1 MTNPNLITVWSPDG
15 SDMIETSRANAR
27 DLVTH
32 VGWSYSPPHV
42 IEKIV
47 VVEKTETTAEEPAN
61 EVGETKAETPAATET
76 ETVTETPAEEA
87 GEDDAEENG
96 DEDEGDDEAETAE
109 EAPAVRKTEE
119 DFADLESRED
129 VVAYMAVAFP
139 DFKPHH
145 LSKRDGLVA
154 KAIELANA

>member
-1 MTNPNLITVWSPDG
+1 MSNPNLFTVWSPDG
-15 SDMIETSRANAR
+15 TEMIETSRANAR

-32 VGWSYSPPHV
+32 AGWLSSPPTV

-47 VVEKTETTAEEPAN
+47 VVEKDAETAP
-61 EVGETKAETPAATET
+61 VETPAA
-76 ETVTETPAEEA
+76 ETPAEEA
-87 GEDDAEENG
+87 PAAETEANDETEEDSEEEAGEG
-96 DEDEGDDEAETAE
+96 DEDEGSEDEGSSEN
-109 EAPAVRKTEE
+109 APAVRKTEE
-119 DFADLESRED
+119 DFADLTERED
-129 VVAYMAVAFP
+129 VVAYLAATFP

>member
-15 SDMIETSRANAR
+15 SEMIETSRANAR

-32 VGWSYSPPHV
+32 VGWTYSPPHV

-47 VVEKTETTAEEPAN
+47 VVEKTETIEKEPAN

-76 ETVTETPAEEA
+76 ETVNETPAADAGNDEAGEEEA
-87 GEDDAEENG
+87 GDEEVDASEN
-96 DEDEGDDEAETAE
+96 T
-109 EAPAVRKTEE
+109 PTVRKTEE

-129 VVAYMAVAFP
+129 VVAYLAVAFP

-145 LSKRDGLVA
+145 LSKRDGLVV
-154 KAIELANA
+154 KAIELAAGQ

>member
-15 SDMIETSRANAR
+15 SEMIETSRANAR

-47 VVEKTETTAEEPAN
+47 VVEKAAETEKEPAN
-61 EVGETKAETPAATET
+61 EVGETEAETPAATET
-76 ETVTETPAEEA
+76 ETVTETPAEDA
-87 GEDDAEENG
+87 GEDDA
-96 DEDEGDDEAETAE
+96 DADTSD
-109 EAPAVRKTEE
+109 EAPAVRKTEA
-119 DFADLESRED
+119 DFDDLESRED
-129 VVAYMAVAFP
+129 VMAYLAATFP

-145 LSKRDGLVA
+145 LTKRAGLVA
-154 KAIELANA
+154 KAIELANG